1 MKIIPKNPSK
11 NHNVS
16 SESDSSLFFRY
27 IWFFVFI
34 AVSLYLIFFIFSY
47 VVVHFISIEDEQR
60 IFNFESDVFSWV
72 ALSETLAERYSDVP
86 YNITR
91 IDMDGEQN
99 AFASLGGNIY
109 ITNTLLDSIE
119 SYEALD
125 FIVGHE
131 IAHIENRDVL
141 KGIISKFPITLL
153 LSLFWWDYGSLLFNG
168 VVWNT
173 HGKITETKADRYALD
188 FVYEKNGHV
197 GCAVDFFHEHNTLED
212 NLMEIF
218 STHPMTGL
226 RISRAQNYINTMWY
240 QSQECTPLT
249 L

>member
-16 SESDSSLFFRY
+16 SESDSSIFFRY

-34 AVSLYLIFFIFSY
+34 IVFLYLLFFIFSY

-60 IFNFESDVFSWV
+60 IFNFESDAFSWV
-72 ALSETLAERYSDVP
+72 ALSETLAERYSDVS

-91 IDMDGEQN
+91 IDMDGEEN

-131 IAHIENRDVL
+131 IAHIEHRDVL
-141 KGIISKFPITLL
+141 KWLISSFPVTLL
-153 LSLFWWDYGSLLFNG
+153 LAMFGWDYGSTLFNA
-168 VVWNT
+168 VIWNP
-173 HGKITETKADRYALD
+173 HGKLMEIKADRYALD
-188 FVYEKNGHV
+188 FTYELNGHV
-197 GCAVDFFHEHNTLED
+197 WCALDFFEKKN
-212 NLMEIF
+212 
-218 STHPMTGL
+218 
-226 RISRAQNYINTMWY
+226 ISPSI
-240 QSQECTPLT
+240 
-249 L
+249 